1 MAPQSTAEDLTMV
14 ASRPTLRG
22 HVAIARVDHWFK
34 NVFVLP
40 GIVIALGTDPFV
52 DRAGIGWRI
61 LIGLVSVCLIAS
73 SNYTLNELID
83 APYDRHHPSKHARPV
98 PSGQVNVPLGY
109 VQWLVLMIAGAAVGL
124 AISVPFTLTVLALW
138 VMGCVYNIPPVRS
151 KDLPYLD
158 ILSEAIN
165 NPIRMLAGWFI
176 VTSVTIAPASLL
188 LSYWMIGCYFMALK
202 RFAEYRTIGDA
213 ARAAAYRRSF
223 RYFTSERLLVSV
235 MFYGSAAMLFF
246 GAFCM
251 RYRLELIL
259 AFPAIA
265 LVMAIYLHVA
275 LKDNS
280 AAQHPEKL
288 YREPALMGSVVLA
301 SLLVVVLLSVD
312 LPVMQRIFTPTAP
325 TTRGGVGAP
334 FDPRR

>member
-1 MAPQSTAEDLTMV
+1 MPVD
-14 ASRPTLRG
+14 ASVTDASVSPRPTFRG
-22 HVAIARVDHWFK
+22 HASIARVDHWFK

-40 GIVIALGTDPFV
+40 GIVIALGTDPYV
-52 DRAGIGWRI
+52 DRAGLGWRI
-61 LIGLVSVCLIAS
+61 IIGLLSVCLIAS

-83 APYDRHHPSKHARPV
+83 APFDRHHPTKHRRPV
-98 PSGQVNVPLGY
+98 PSGQVSVPLGY
-109 VQWLVLMIAGAAVGL
+109 VQWLVLMIAGLAVGRVV
-124 AISVPFTLTVLALW
+124 SVPFMLTVLSLW

-151 KDLPYLD
+151 KDLPYVD
-158 ILSEAIN
+158 VLSEAIN

-176 VTSVTIAPASLL
+176 VTSVTVAPASLL

-202 RFAEYRTIGDA
+202 RFAEYRNIGDA
-213 ARAAAYRRSF
+213 GRATAYRKSF

-235 MFYGSAAMLFF
+235 MFYGTAAMLFF

-275 LKDNS
+275 LKENS
-280 AAQHPEKL
+280 AAQNPERL
-288 YREPALMGSVVLA
+288 YREPALMASVVGA
-301 SLLVVVLLSVD
+301 SLLIMILLSFD
-312 LPVMQRIFTPTAP
+312 LPIMQRIFTPTAP